1 MDFKLTPE
9 QTSFRDEV
17 RSWLKKNLPKDWSD
31 RMRIGSDVPRPEV
44 YDFLRKWQRQMA
56 EAGFVGVTWPKEYGG
71 ARPHLLGGTAR
82 AGESPAPK
90 AAARPPPERRDRAR
104 RPRRNSQCR
113 RREA

>member
-44 YDFLRKWQRQMA
+44 YDFLRTWQRKMY

-71 ARPHLLGGTAR
+71 GGPTLLVGGITHA
-82 AGESPAPK
+82 EV
-90 AAARPPPERRDRAR
+90 AATKPPPRSRT
-104 RPRRNSQCR
+104 PR
-113 RREA
+113 

>member
-44 YDFLRKWQRQMA
+44 YDFLRTWQRKMY

-71 ARPHLLGGTAR
+71 RGPPLLEGMILHEEVAVPTAPPRPPHLGLGP
-82 AGESPAPK
+82 AG
-90 AAARPPPERRDRAR
+90 
-104 RPRRNSQCR
+104 
-113 RREA
+113 

>member
-44 YDFLRKWQRQMA
+44 YDFLRTWQRKMY

-71 ARPHLLGGTAR
+71 RGPPLIGEMIPHQKNPVTQGPPLLHHLCLRIGG
-82 AGESPAPK
+82 
-90 AAARPPPERRDRAR
+90 PPPIT
-104 RPRRNSQCR
+104 P
-113 RREA
+113 